1 MEQKTK
7 TYRSLVAR
15 INRHIKENS
24 WANTPMNRWYV
35 GVIDKPLRKKSE
47 YQQELGMDIR
57 NYVILY
63 AYSKRIAS
71 QVEDYFL
78 KKGLSKA
85 SSLYGNL
92 ENCRWVYI
100 YKSPFLTL

>member
-7 TYRSLVAR
+7 TYRSLVAK
-15 INRHIKENS
+15 INLHIKENS

-35 GVIDKPLRKKSE
+35 GIIDKPLRKMSE

-57 NYVILY
+57 NYVIFY

-71 QVEDYFL
+71 QVEANFL

-85 SSLYGNL
+85 SGLYVNS

-100 YKSPFLTL
+100 YKSPFLIL